1 MAVCCGV
8 PFTSGRSFW
17 ADPCGESEEAAT
29 DSVVQNAAEVCQ
41 IPLVRG
47 QLTNLVPF
55 YDSGDT
61 AFLWEMTS
69 TCIWH

>member
-47 QLTNLVPF
+47 QLTNLVPI
-55 YDSGDT
+55 
-61 AFLWEMTS
+61 L
-69 TCIWH
+69 